1 MWIAYMQTKGDET
14 IVHSETGERRQ
25 LDNSFAQDRLAWA
38 KVNR

>member
-1 MWIAYMQTKGDET
+1 MWIAYMLTQGDET

-25 LDNSFAQDRLAWA
+25 LDNAFAQDRPAWA